1 VGRENINDT
10 NAENV
15 VFKNRLRLEPLT
27 RTLTAALTLV
37 AEHPPLMYLDPG
49 GASRAITLPAE
60 GNADVRGLVFLIH
73 NTADADEDLTV
84 SDDGGTVIAII
95 EQGKSALLTCDGT
108 TWLAENATG
117 GKGIVAIADAATYTV
132 LPANS
137 GKVHYIPNLTADCTI
152 TLPAE
157 DEGLEY
163 EFIYSGVAADAQDWI
178 FDTGSDTN
186 YFIGGMIHL
195 DTDGDLNVLIA
206 PDGNS
211 NSKLTVL
218 VPQPGTSVKM
228 YCDGTLWILDGR
240 VTSTTIPTFA
250 DQ

>member
-1 VGRENINDT
+1 MGRENIDDT
-10 NAENV
+10 NAQNV
-15 VFKNRLRLEPLT
+15 VFKQQFRLEPLT
-27 RTLTAALTLV
+27 RTLTGALTLV
-37 AEHPPLMYLDPG
+37 QEHPPLMYLDPG
-49 GASRAITLPAE
+49 GAARAVTLPAE
-60 GNADVRGLVFLIH
+60 ANGRGLLFIIH

-108 TWLAENATG
+108 TWLAQNPTG
-117 GKGIVAIADAATYTV
+117 GKGIVAIGDVAAYTL
-132 LPANS
+132 LPGNS
-137 GKVHYIPNLTADCTI
+137 GKVHYIPDFTCDLTIA
-152 TLPAE
+152 LPAE

-178 FDTGSDTN
+178 LDSGSNTN
-186 YFIGGMIHL
+186 YFIGGVVHL
-195 DTDGDLNVLIA
+195 DTDGDLNVLAA

-211 NSKLTVL
+211 NSKVTIL
-218 VPQPGTSVKM
+218 VPQPGTSVKI